1 MKTQPIRTYGIQ
13 QSQSVL
19 REKIITMSV
28 YIKRTERS
36 QMNDLLLNLKLQ
48 EKQEQG
54 ETKTSRTREIIKV
67 RAKINEIE
75 TKETIQRIHETKSWF
90 FEKK

>member
-1 MKTQPIRTYGIQ
+1 
-13 QSQSVL
+13 
-19 REKIITMSV
+19 
-28 YIKRTERS
+28 
-36 QMNDLLLNLKLQ
+36 MNDLLLNLKLQ